1 MVKVD
6 SVKKDTSLLFCYTQV
21 EGGKSMGRPA
31 GTKNNMRTPEE
42 KETIILEYL
51 NGKVGY
57 RVVAK
62 SYGLSGSTL
71 KKWIKQ
77 YRDQGIEGLKSN
89 TGKCSK
95 KGITGRP
102 KKAKTREEE
111 LERENAKLKIE
122 IERLKKGYYVKG
134 VGQRK
139 EYVSINNKSIKSSKN

>member
-1 MVKVD
+1 
-6 SVKKDTSLLFCYTQV
+6 
-21 EGGKSMGRPA
+21 MGRPT

-42 KETIILEYL
+42 KEKIVLEYL
-51 NGKVGY
+51 NGRVGY
-57 RVVAK
+57 KTVAK
-62 SYGLSGSTL
+62 SYNIHPSRFFI
-71 KKWIKQ
+71 WIKD
-77 YRDQGIEGLKSN
+77 YREKGIEGLKSK

-102 KKAKTREEE
+102 KKAVTREEE

-139 EYVSINNKSIKSSKN
+139 EYVSINNKNIKSLET

>member
-1 MVKVD
+1 
-6 SVKKDTSLLFCYTQV
+6 
-21 EGGKSMGRPA
+21 MGRPS

-42 KETIILEYL
+42 KEKIVNDYL
-51 NGKVGY
+51 NSGKGACEY
-57 RVVAK
+57 ERMTGISRK
-62 SYGLSGSTL
+62 LIFQ
-71 KKWIKQ
+71 WIKK
-77 YRDQGIEGLKSN
+77 YFKNGIDGLKSK

-102 KKAKTREEE
+102 KKAATREEK

-139 EYVSINNKSIKSSKN
+139 EYVSINNKSIKSSEN